1 MTAKIERLKDK
12 DSNIIYPITSLNA
25 VYNTT
30 DQTAK
35 QYIESIRTYY
45 VLVTDDE
52 GNITLAGVKADS
64 VTDANGASF

>member
-12 DSNIIYPITSLNA
+12 DSNVIYPITSLDA

-35 QYIESIRTYY
+35 QYLESIRTYY
-45 VLVTDDE
+45 VLVTDDD
-52 GNITLAGVKADS
+52 GNMTLAGVKADS
-64 VTDANGASF
+64 VSNANGVSF